1 MKTIDRSYRRNIH
14 TVVENLI
21 PPDVIAKKN
30 RQRSWQYR
38 FYPEYDMVVISKDGT
53 IGDILEIN
61 SLNIALPATPKKV
74 RFEEM
79 PQHDQKWRRYDVP
92 KELVHF
98 DKYFKDEPN
107 PESKLNDVFRKHK
120 EFIDDDMR
128 RKREGDF
135 LMIDGN
141 PIYITGNYYFF
152 LQHYKLTDMRRYGDF
167 RMPQRDYFIFL
178 EAVFADERCVGSLLL
193 KSRRSA
199 FSTSSGS
206 VVLNKAITWKNGF
219 FPIVSK
225 KDTDAQILFDR
236 HVVKPFLNLPKHLQ
250 PQRTGEVVPK
260 KILEFSSPKKKLTTN
275 NKSDSSSDGLD
286 SIITFFA
293 TTVDAYDGTQVTY
306 SINDEIGKFKA
317 VDINAYWEQHHRLCH
332 EVGSEIFGKAICG
345 STASSPNKGGKNYEK
360 FYDDSKLG
368 SRGES
373 GFTKTGLYAI
383 FIPADYTT
391 MGFFDEF
398 GYVIYDNPE
407 EPILNELG
415 KTVSIGVKQYLD
427 IKEAECGDNI
437 QKLNERKR
445 NNPRVDTDAFLDEEA
460 SNMYATTGMVSTIN
474 YLKANANNPELK
486 ETYFRFDLYWKDKE
500 KMIVEMKRH
509 SKGKFVATSQL
520 PIPLEFRNSFVMKDG
535 KRAPK
540 NGHLGAFGC
549 DPYQSDR
556 TKYNNGSKQGFVGM
570 NTDNFNLPDFQKRQT
585 FLFYNYR
592 PNTRDEAEEDVI
604 MACIYFSMPILPE
617 INKKS
622 LVEKMYKMDLRK
634 YVLNNPLKKKKELT
648 PDEEKYGG
656 MISSNSGNSIP
667 NQESALETYVQ
678 ENFHEEIEHP
688 QKLKSVFQELNEQA
702 ASYTRENRQSK
713 DVVVAWMLAC
723 IATGREIKHKEP
735 ITFQTTSPVDIAALF
750 NFEPEPEY
758 YN

>member
-1 MKTIDRSYRRNIH
+1 MLKIDRSYRRNIH
-14 TVVENLI
+14 TVLENHI
-21 PPDVIAKKN
+21 PQSVIDKKN
-30 RQRSWQYR
+30 KEKSWEYR
-38 FYPEYDMVVISKDGT
+38 LYPEYDNLVVISKDGT
-53 IGDILEIN
+53 IGQILEIN
-61 SLNIALPATPKKV
+61 GLNIALPQQPDKI
-74 RFEEM
+74 RWEEL
-79 PQHDQKWRRYDVP
+79 PQLDQKWRRYEVP
-92 KELVHF
+92 KELMFF
-98 DKYFKDEPN
+98 DKIYKDEPN
-107 PESKLNDVFRKHK
+107 PESKLTDVYKKHRK
-120 EFIDDDMR
+120 FIDDDMKR
-128 RKREGDF
+128 RRYGDF
-135 LMIDGN
+135 FMNDGEV
-141 PIYITGNYYFF
+141 IYIPGNYYFF

-178 EAVFADERCVGSLLL
+178 EAVFADERCIGILLL
-193 KSRRSA
+193 KSRRSS

-293 TTVDAYDGTQVTY
+293 TTVDAYDGTQVTL
-306 SINDEIGKFKA
+306 SINDEIGKFKS
-317 VDINAYWEQHHRLCH
+317 VDINEYWEQHHRLCH
-332 EVGSEIFGKAICG
+332 EVGSEIVGKAICG

-360 FYDDSKLG
+360 FYDESKLS

-373 GFTKTGLYAI
+373 GFTTTGLYSI
-383 FIPADYTT
+383 FIPADFTT

-407 EPILNELG
+407 HPITNELG
-415 KTVSIGVKQYLD
+415 KTVSIGVKEYLD
-427 IKEAECGDNI
+427 KKEAACGDDVK
-437 QKLNERKR
+437 KLNERKR

-460 SNMYATTGMVSTIN
+460 SNMYATPGMVSTIN
-474 YLKANANNPELK
+474 YLKANSDNPDVK
-486 ETYFRFDLYWKDKE
+486 ETIFRFDLYWKDKE
-500 KMIVEMKRH
+500 KLEVGMKRN
-509 SKGKFVATSQL
+509 SKGRFVAVSQL
-520 PIPLEFRNSFVMKDG
+520 PVPLEFRNKFTTKDG
-535 KRAPK
+535 KRAPV

-570 NTDNFNLPDFQKRQT
+570 TTDNFNLADFQKRQT

-592 PNTRDEAEEDVI
+592 PNTRDIAEEDVI
-604 MACIYFSMPILPE
+604 MACLYFSMPILPE

-622 LVEKMYKMDLRK
+622 LVEKMLKLGLRK
-634 YVLNNPLKKKKELT
+634 YVLNNPVRKKKDLT
-648 PDEEKYGG
+648 PDEEKFGG
-656 MISSNSGNSIP
+656 MISSVAGSSIP
-667 NQESALETYVQ
+667 EQESALETYIQ
-678 ENFHEEIEHP
+678 ENFHEIIESP
-688 QKLKSVFQELNEQA
+688 QLLKSPFLELNDQA
-702 ASYTRENRQSK
+702 ASYTNENRKSK
-713 DVVVAWMLAC
+713 DVVVAWQLAC

-735 ITFQTTSPVDIAALF
+735 IVAQTTNTIDLLALF
-750 NFEPEPEY
+750 KYEQN
-758 YN
+758 

>member
-1 MKTIDRSYRRNIH
+1 MLKTIDRSYRRNIH
-14 TVVENLI
+14 RVLENQI
-21 PPDVIAKKN
+21 PQAVIDKKN
-30 RQRSWQYR
+30 KDKSWEYR
-38 FYPEYDMVVISKDGT
+38 LYPEYETVVISKDGT
-53 IGDILEIN
+53 IGQIIEIN
-61 SLNIALPATPKKV
+61 GLNIALPAQPDIV
-74 RFEEM
+74 RWEDI
-79 PQHDQKWRRYDVP
+79 PQEDQKWRRYDVP
-92 KELVHF
+92 KELMHF

-107 PESKLNDVFRKHK
+107 PESKLTEVYKKHRK
-120 EFIDDDMR
+120 FIDDDMR
-128 RKREGDF
+128 RKKYGDF
-135 LMIDGN
+135 FMNDGEV
-141 PIYITGNYYFF
+141 IYIPGNYYFF

-178 EAVFADERCVGSLLL
+178 EAVFADERCIGILLL
-193 KSRRSA
+193 KSRRSS

-206 VVLNKAITWKNGF
+206 VVLNKAITWKSGF

-225 KDTDAQILFDR
+225 KDTDAQTLFDR

-286 SIITFFA
+286 SIITFYA
-293 TTVDAYDGTQVTY
+293 TTVDAYDGTQVTL
-306 SINDEIGKFKA
+306 SINDEIGKFKS

-332 EVGSEIFGKAICG
+332 EVGSEIVGKAICG

-360 FYDDSKLG
+360 FYEESKLT

-373 GFTKTGLYAI
+373 GFTKTGLYGI

-407 EPILNELG
+407 FPILNELG
-415 KTVSIGVKQYLD
+415 KLVYIGVKQYLD
-427 IKEAECGDNI
+427 NKEAECGDDI

-460 SNMYATTGMVSTIN
+460 SNMYATPGMVSTIN
-474 YLKANANNPELK
+474 YLKANNNNPEVQGS
-486 ETYFRFDLYWKDKE
+486 TFRFDLYYKDKE
-500 KMIVEMKRH
+500 NNIVEMKRH
-509 SKGKFVATSQL
+509 SKGKFLAVSQL
-520 PIPLEFRNSFVMKDG
+520 PVPLEFRNQFVIKDG
-535 KRAPK
+535 KRAPV
-540 NGHLGAFGC
+540 NTHLGAFGC
-549 DPYQSDR
+549 DPYAADR
-556 TKYNNGSKQGFVGM
+556 TKYNNGSKQGFVGKTT
-570 NTDNFNLPDFQKRQT
+570 NDFNLPEHQKRKV

-604 MACIYFSMPILPE
+604 MACLYLSMQVFPE

-622 LVEKMYKMDLRK
+622 LVEKMYTRGLRK
-634 YVLNNPLKKKKELT
+634 YVMDNPLKKKKDLT
-648 PDEEKYGG
+648 PDELKFGG
-656 MISSNSGNSIP
+656 MISSNAGNSIP
-667 NQESALETYVQ
+667 EQESALETSIQSDV
-678 ENFHEEIEHP
+678 HESIEHP
-688 QKLKSVFQELNEQA
+688 EELKYPFLELNEHI

-713 DVVVAWMLAC
+713 DVVVAAQLVN

-735 ITFQTTSPVDIAALF
+735 ITIQTANPVDLVKLF
-750 NFEPEPEY
+750 EY
-758 YN
+758 DQN